1 MKDIATIT
9 RVTPEVRHR
18 SLMQYINRVNN
29 QPEAKQLLADWGLKL
44 VEPLELTARMLD
56 EEKVYFANQNKT
68 FGVGPNAD
76 FGKYITNNPALSVV
90 HLSKWLLIHVKTEHK
105 AATAFLECMQR
116 NSKPMGINVA
126 APKIIKLD
134 DDKTETYADMLRN
147 AISAD
152 IQIVVIICPTARDDR
167 YAVIKKICNGE
178 VPIPSQV
185 RNVFHLIYSCKN
197 FFRKSNR
204 KINFFE

>member
-9 RVTPEVRHR
+9 RVTPDVRDR
-18 SLMQYINRVNN
+18 ALVNYIKRVNE
-29 QPEAKQLLADWGLKL
+29 QAEAKQLLADWGLTL
-44 VEPLELTARMLD
+44 NEPIRLSARMLD
-56 EEKVYFANQNKT
+56 EEKVYFANPNKM

-90 HLSKWLLIHVKTEHK
+90 PLSKWLLIHVKTEHK

-126 APKIIKLD
+126 SPKIIKLD
-134 DDKTETYADMLRN
+134 DDKTETYAEILRN

-152 IQIVVIICPTARDDR
+152 IQIVVIIAPTARDDR

-185 RNVFHLIYSCKN
+185 SHIFI
-197 FFRKSNR
+197 
-204 KINFFE
+204 